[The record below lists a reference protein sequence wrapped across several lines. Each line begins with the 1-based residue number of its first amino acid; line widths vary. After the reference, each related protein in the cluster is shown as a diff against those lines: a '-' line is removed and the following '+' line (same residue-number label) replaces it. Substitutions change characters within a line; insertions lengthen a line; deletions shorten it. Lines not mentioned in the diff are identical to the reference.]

1 MLRWVF
7 NPIGDSYALVAL
19 VALALVALLSIAPR
33 RAGLGARR
41 RLAIGALRLALVALI
56 ALIMLR
62 PTLVYTETKQ
72 QSATLVVLV
81 EDHPGVL
88 NRVMSLFRQRGFNV
102 DSVAVG
108 HAETP
113 GISRMTF
120 VVAGDDRI
128 IEQVTKQLYK
138 LLEVIKVTDYN
149 QIMEYNILSTPG
161 LVINEKVVCAGR
173 IPNPAEVTTWLADA
187 AMAAS

>member
-1 MLRWVF
+1 M
-7 NPIGDSYALVAL
+7 SK
-19 VALALVALLSIAPR
+19 
-33 RAGLGARR
+33 RAH
-41 RLAIGALRLALVALI
+41 
-56 ALIMLR
+56 
-62 PTLVYTETKQ
+62 
-72 QSATLVVLV
+72 TLVVLV

-120 VVAGDDRI
+120 VVAGDDKI

-138 LLEVIKVTDYN
+138 LLEVLKVTDVTGEN
-149 QIMEYNILSTPG
+149 LIQRELALVKVAATERTRADIMRLATDIYRARFVDATPDSLIL
-161 LVINEKVVCAGR
+161 
-173 IPNPAEVTTWLADA
+173 EVTGPSDKIESMLTMIRPYGIKEVARTGAVAMVRGGTNSGLALVRDVA
-187 AMAAS
+187 

>member
-1 MLRWVF
+1 M
-7 NPIGDSYALVAL
+7 AT
-19 VALALVALLSIAPR
+19 
-33 RAGLGARR
+33 RAH
-41 RLAIGALRLALVALI
+41 
-56 ALIMLR
+56 
-62 PTLVYTETKQ
+62 
-72 QSATLVVLV
+72 TLVVLV

-120 VVAGDDRI
+120 VVAGDDKI

-138 LLEVIKVTDYN
+138 LLEVLKVTDVTGEN
-149 QIMEYNILSTPG
+149 LIQRELAIIKVAATERTRADIMRLATDIYRARFVDATPDSLIL
-161 LVINEKVVCAGR
+161 
-173 IPNPAEVTTWLADA
+173 EVTGPSDKIESLLTMIRPYGIKEVARTGAVAMVRGASNHGLAIVRDA
-187 AMAAS
+187 VA

>member
-1 MLRWVF
+1 MSGTAKR
-7 NPIGDSYALVAL
+7 SHT
-19 VALALVALLSIAPR
+19 
-33 RAGLGARR
+33 
-41 RLAIGALRLALVALI
+41 LI
-56 ALIMLR
+56 
-62 PTLVYTETKQ
+62 
-72 QSATLVVLV
+72 VLV

-120 VVAGDDRI
+120 VVAGDDRV

-138 LLEVIKVTDYN
+138 LLEVVKVTDITGEN
-149 QIMEYNILSTPG
+149 LIERELALIKVAATERTRADIM
-161 LVINEKVVCAGR
+161 R
-173 IPNPAEVTTWLADA
+173 IVTDIYRARFVDASPDSLTIEVTGPSEKIDSLLTMIRPYGIKEVARSGSVAMVRGGSGAGLAILRDQVA
-187 AMAAS
+187 